1 MISIIFG
8 ESPYQSTWRFSAVL
22 RSRDET
28 KYVSETVKPV
38 LAENV
43 TILSLID
50 WYICLKYSQSGREQ
64 EKSKVVVYVSNQ
76 KWVFSQTSGK

>member
-28 KYVSETVKPV
+28 KYVSETVKAV

-50 WYICLKYSQSGREQ
+50 WYICLKYSQSGLEQ
-64 EKSKVVVYVSNQ
+64 EHSKFGGLCIKSKMSFLT
-76 KWVFSQTSGK
+76 K